1 MTDGM
6 LNCIKLTT
14 ILSFIIF
21 AGVLD
26 AVQPVGSLHQ
36 HHQPLQALGVDGVK
50 LHGVLLQGVFVS
62 EALLTQRADHIG
74 TFVRLLLP
82 GIFLLVFFLGICKGE
97 MKSDREINA
106 QFNIFIH

>member
-1 MTDGM
+1 MFN
-6 LNCIKLTT
+6 LIKLTT
-14 ILSFIIF
+14 ILPFILF

-26 AVQPVGSLHQ
+26 AVEPVGSLHQ
-36 HHQPLQALGVDGVK
+36 HHQPLQSLRIDGVE

-62 EALLTQRADHIG
+62 ESLLTQRTDHIG

-106 QFNIFIH
+106 EFNIFIN

>member
-1 MTDGM
+1 MF
-6 LNCIKLTT
+6 NCIKLTT
-14 ILSFIIF
+14 ILSFIIL

-26 AVQPVGSLHQ
+26 AVEPVGALHQ
-36 HHQPLQALGVDGVK
+36 HHQPLQPLGVDGVE

-62 EALLTQRADHIG
+62 ESLLTQRTDHIG

-106 QFNIFIH
+106 QFNIFIN

>member
-1 MTDGM
+1 M
-6 LNCIKLTT
+6 IVQLTT
-14 ILSFIIF
+14 IFIFILL
-21 AGVLD
+21 ASILD
-26 AVQPVGSLHQ
+26 AVQPMGALHQ
-36 HHQPLQALGVDGVK
+36 HHQPLQPLGVDGVE

-62 EALLTQRADHIG
+62 ESLLTQRTDHIG

-106 QFNIFIH
+106 EFNIFIN

>member
-1 MTDGM
+1 M
-6 LNCIKLTT
+6 
-14 ILSFIIF
+14 
-21 AGVLD
+21 
-26 AVQPVGSLHQ
+26 
-36 HHQPLQALGVDGVK
+36 K

-62 EALLTQRADHIG
+62 EALLAERADHIG